1 VDLGLS
7 EEQEMLKNF
16 ARDFLEKECP
26 EKHVREMEDDEQ
38 GYSPELWKKMAEQ
51 GWQGLIVPDQYGGT
65 GMGFIDLI
73 ILVEEFGRALV
84 PGPFIP
90 TVVGGAIA
98 LLEAGSD
105 AQKQQYLPK
114 IASGEQI
121 WTLAFTEPSA
131 RFDAEGVELE
141 AKAEGDNFVLNGS
154 KLFIRDAHVSD
165 YMTVVA
171 RTKQGQDATD
181 GITLLIVD
189 SKSPGISFTQL
200 KTIAADK
207 QCEVKLENVKVP
219 KANVIGQV
227 DKGWEVFQRIA
238 RKGTVIECAYLV
250 GLAQKDFEISV
261 QYAKDRIQF
270 GRPIGSFQAIQHKA
284 ADMITDVDG
293 ARFITYKA
301 AWSVAEDT
309 DEADIDAHM
318 AKAWCSEASRRVVA
332 HGQQIHGGIG
342 FTKEYIIQL
351 YFRRQKAAEL
361 AWGDADYHRELVAE
375 GLKL

>member
-1 VDLGLS
+1 MDLGLS
-7 EEQEMLKNF
+7 EEQDLLKNF

-26 EKHVREMEDDEQ
+26 EKHVREMEEDEK

-51 GWQGLIVPDQYGGT
+51 GWHGLIIPEEHGGS
-65 GMGFIDLI
+65 GMGYIDLV
-73 ILVEEFGRALV
+73 ILMEEFGRALV

-90 TVVGGAIA
+90 TAVGGAIA
-98 LLEAGSD
+98 LLEGGSD
-105 AQKQQYLPK
+105 EQKKQYLPK

-121 WTLAFTEPSA
+121 WTLAFTEPTA

-141 AKAEGDNFVLNGS
+141 AKAEGDDFVLNGT
-154 KLFIRDAHVSD
+154 KLFIRDVDTSD
-165 YMTVVA
+165 FMMVVG
-171 RTKQGQDATD
+171 RTKKGKNPED
-181 GITLLIVD
+181 GITLFIVD
-189 SKSPGISFTQL
+189 SKSKGISTTEL

-207 QCEVKLENVKVP
+207 QYEVKFKNVKVP
-219 KANVIGQV
+219 KANVVGQV
-227 DKGWEVFQRIA
+227 DKGWSIMRNIA
-238 RKGTVIECAYLV
+238 RRATVIECAYLV

-284 ADMITDVDG
+284 ADMVTDVDG

-309 DEADIDAHM
+309 PEADMDVHM
-318 AKAWCSEASRRVVA
+318 AKAWCSEATRRVVA
-332 HGQQIHGGIG
+332 HGQQIHGGVG

-361 AWGDADYHRELVAE
+361 AWGDTDYHRELVAE
-375 GLKL
+375 ELKV

>member
-1 VDLGLS
+1 MDLGLS

-26 EKHVREMEDDEQ
+26 EKHVREMEEDEQ

-90 TVVGGAIA
+90 TAVGGAIA

-105 AQKQQYLPK
+105 EQKKQYLPK
-114 IASGEQI
+114 IASGEHI

-131 RFDAEGVELE
+131 RFDAEGIELE
-141 AKAEGDNFVLNGS
+141 AKASGDDFVLNGT
-154 KLFIRDAHVSD
+154 KLFTRDAHVSD
-165 YMTVVA
+165 YMTVAA
-171 RTKQGQDATD
+171 RTKKGKNAEE
-181 GITLLIVD
+181 GITLFIVD
-189 SKSPGISFTQL
+189 SKSAGISHTTL

-207 QCEVKLENVKVP
+207 QCEVKFENVKVA
-219 KANVIGQV
+219 KANVLGEV
-227 DKGWEVFQRIA
+227 DKGWATYQRIA
-238 RKGTVIECAYLV
+238 RKGTVLECAYLV

-284 ADMITDVDG
+284 ADMVTDVDG
-293 ARFITYKA
+293 ARFIMYKA
-301 AWSVAEDT
+301 AWSVAEGEP
-309 DEADIDAHM
+309 EADLDVHM
-318 AKAWCSEASRRVVA
+318 AKAWCSEATRRVVA

-342 FTKEYIIQL
+342 FTKEYVIQL
-351 YFRRQKAAEL
+351 YFRRQKGSEL
-361 AWGDADYHRELVAE
+361 AWGDGDYHREKVAD
-375 GLKL
+375 KLGV